1 MTRAI
6 WTTAVWLGTLSMA
19 LMFGQPDNAIT
30 APTTSV
36 DATPYIITAPPTT
49 TTTTTTVP
57 FVQVVGSCPQWEAK
71 MAEYGLPVDP
81 FSKIAYRE
89 SRCNPEAINARW
101 DAQGNM
107 VWSLNKNGT
116 YDSGLFQ
123 INSGHK
129 EHVRRVCGADALP
142 NNLAGLRTLDCNLSM
157 AAFLYDNGNG
167 LGHWRATHNPDN

>member
-6 WTTAVWLGTLSMA
+6 WTTIIWLGTLGMA
-19 LMFGQPDNAIT
+19 VLVGSPSNTVTVT
-30 APTTSV
+30 ATTI
-36 DATPYIITAPPTT
+36 DATPYIITAPPT

-71 MAEYGLPVDP
+71 MADYGLPADP

-129 EHVRRVCGADALP
+129 EHVRRVCGASALP

-157 AAFLYDNGNG
+157 AAFLYDNGKG

>member
-1 MTRAI
+1 MTRTI
-6 WTTAVWLGTLSMA
+6 WASIIWLGSVVAAAT
-19 LMFGQPDNAIT
+19 FGISPVKEAS
-30 APTTSV
+30 PTTTI
-36 DATPYIITAPPTT
+36 DATPYIITAPPT

-71 MAEYGLPVDP
+71 MAEYGLPADP

-89 SRCNPEAINARW
+89 SRCNPEAINATW

>member
-6 WTTAVWLGTLSMA
+6 WTTAIWLGTLGMA
-19 LMFGQPDNAIT
+19 LVFGAPNEAVT
-30 APTTSV
+30 APTTTV

-49 TTTTTTVP
+49 TTTTTMP

-71 MAEYGLPVDP
+71 MAEYGLPADP

-129 EHVRRVCGADALP
+129 EHVRRVCGPDALL

>member
-6 WTTAVWLGTLSMA
+6 WTTAIWLGTLGMA
-19 LMFGQPDNAIT
+19 LVFGAPDNTVVAT
-30 APTTSV
+30 PTTM
-36 DATPYIITAPPTT
+36 DATPFIITAPPT

-71 MAEYGLPVDP
+71 MAAYGLPADP

-89 SRCNPEAINARW
+89 SRCNPEAVNARW

-129 EHVRRVCGADALP
+129 ERVRQVCGSKALA
-142 NNLAGLRTLDCNLSM
+142 NHLAGLRTLDCNLAM

>member
-1 MTRAI
+1 MTRTI
-6 WTTAVWLGTLSMA
+6 WASISWLGSVA
-19 LMFGQPDNAIT
+19 LFATFGIGPVKEAS
-30 APTTSV
+30 PTTTM

-49 TTTTTTVP
+49 TTTTTVP
-57 FVQVVGSCPQWEAK
+57 FVQVKGSCPQWEAK
-71 MAEYGLPVDP
+71 MAAYGLPADP

-89 SRCNPEAINARW
+89 SRCNPAAINARW

-129 EHVRRVCGADALP
+129 ERVRRVCGGKALA
-142 NNLAGLRTLDCNLSM
+142 NRLAGLRSLECNLAV
-157 AAFLYDNGNG
+157 AADLYDNGKG